1 MDRCEKLRDNLYSA
15 ELLTGLITPQKEHL
29 AQIFYIVNSTA
40 DSEIIEKEALQM
52 ITQFGKTEYHFCGG
66 QSEIWQKAFYD
77 TAQKIY
83 PADYEKVII
92 RGYESTEKFAD
103 RLNSVLQ
110 ERYFVPTDF
119 YLIYDDREMYKQVVG
134 MTER

>member
-15 ELLTGLITPQKEHL
+15 ELLTGSITPQNEHM
-29 AQIFYIVNSTA
+29 AEIFYIVNSTV
-40 DSEIIEKEALQM
+40 DSDFIEKEALQM
-52 ITQFGKTEYHFCGG
+52 ITGFGKTVYHFCGKQIG
-66 QSEIWQKAFYD
+66 SWQKIFTD

-83 PADYEKVII
+83 PTESDKVVI

-103 RLNSVLQ
+103 DLNSALQ

-119 YLIYDDREMYKQVVG
+119 YLIYDDSGLYKQV
-134 MTER
+134 TEMLK